1 MYVKEIEYEDYSGEK
16 IKENFYFNLTETELL
31 KAELAT
37 PGGLTDKMLRIVNSR
52 DVPKMAE
59 FFDWI
64 IRKSYGEISE
74 DKKRFI
80 KSDEISK
87 AFTETEAYNKL
98 FTEFFNDTTG
108 KALSDFINGIV
119 PKDLAAKMSTPEA
132 QAELEKRGISIAN
145 INAGNNNT

>member
-1 MYVKEIEYEDYSGEK
+1 MYVKEIEYEDYAGEK
-16 IKENFYFNLTETELL
+16 IKEKFYFNLTETELL

-37 PGGLTDKMLRIVNSR
+37 PGGLTEKMLGIVNSKN
-52 DVPKMAE
+52 VPEMAK

-64 IRKSYGEISE
+64 IQKSYGEISD
-74 DKKRFI
+74 DKKRFV

-119 PKDLAAKMSTPEA
+119 PKDLAAKMNTPEA
-132 QAELEKRGISIAN
+132 QAEMEKLGIPVKSN
-145 INAGNNNT
+145 NA

>member
-16 IKENFYFNLTETELL
+16 VKEKFYFNLTETELL

-37 PGGLTDKMLRIVNSR
+37 PGGLTEKMLRIVNSK

-64 IRKSYGEISE
+64 IRKSYGEVSE
-74 DKKRFI
+74 DKKRFV
-80 KSDEISK
+80 KSDELSK

-98 FTEFFNDTTG
+98 FTEFFNDQTG
-108 KALSDFINGIV
+108 QALSDFINGIV
-119 PKDLAAKMSTPEA
+119 PKDLAARMNSPEA
-132 QAELEKRGISIAN
+132 KAELEKRGLSVPGV
-145 INAGNNNT
+145 NA